1 MLNIFFVL
9 THSFP
14 PEQCSALN
22 KNSLLGMDSLK
33 KKKKKMVLFQ
43 NFLTAAWIFFEI
55 FWDELPL

>member
-33 KKKKKMVLFQ
+33 KKKKKNGAVSKLSDSSMDLF
-43 NFLTAAWIFFEI
+43 
-55 FWDELPL
+55 

>member
-33 KKKKKMVLFQ
+33 KKKKNGAVSKLSDSSMDLF
-43 NFLTAAWIFFEI
+43 
-55 FWDELPL
+55 